1 MAETPSRWL
10 SVVHPAPEGF
20 SAVTLSK
27 RHLLNGPVALLV
39 PTLAQVE
46 SVLPDFRQ
54 RFVGV
59 IITPGQPTSLH
70 ALSSHAWHATLA
82 PELDDVSRM
91 LIGGWLRSM
100 ERVDQTSQEVAT
112 ANARNERLARELA
125 STQADYHAVTERLRR
140 QVDELQEAKWALS
153 DANLALESRVARRTA
168 ALALAN
174 KSLSEA
180 VQELQQAQDELVRK
194 EKLAGLGSLVAGV
207 AHELNTPIGT
217 ALTVS
222 TSLCHEARQI
232 KRHVEEGVLTR
243 SALMH
248 YVSDSEEMG
257 DMVERNLRMAAE
269 IIGHFKQ
276 MAVDQTSENRR
287 QFVLSDVVSDTLFAL
302 SPRLRRCGHLV
313 ELALDNGIC
322 MDSYPGAISQVLSN
336 LVINALVHAFD
347 DRPQGHMQLHSHL
360 TADGQGVEIVFRD
373 DGVGISPANQK
384 RVFDPFFTTRLG
396 QGGTGLGMHLVYNLV
411 TSVLGGKIR
420 LHSTPGM
427 GTEIGL
433 SLPLV
438 APHPA

>member
-1 MAETPSRWL
+1 M
-10 SVVHPAPEGF
+10 
-20 SAVTLSK
+20 
-27 RHLLNGPVALLV
+27 
-39 PTLAQVE
+39 
-46 SVLPDFRQ
+46 
-54 RFVGV
+54 
-59 IITPGQPTSLH
+59 
-70 ALSSHAWHATLA
+70 
-82 PELDDVSRM
+82 SRM

-153 DANLALESRVARRTA
+153 DANTALESRVARRTA

-302 SPRLRRCGHLV
+302 SPRLRRSGHLV

-322 MDSYPGAISQVLSN
+322 LDSYPGAISQVLSN
-336 LVINALVHAFD
+336 LIINALIHAFD
-347 DRPQGHMQLHSHL
+347 TRAQGHMQLHSHL
-360 TADGQGVEIVFRD
+360 TDDGQGVEIVFRD

-427 GTEIGL
+427 GTEICL

>member
-10 SVVHPAPEGF
+10 SVVLPAPEGF

-27 RHLLNGPVALLV
+27 RHLLNGPVVLLV

-180 VQELQQAQDELVRK
+180 VQ
-194 EKLAGLGSLVAGV
+194 
-207 AHELNTPIGT
+207 
-217 ALTVS
+217 
-222 TSLCHEARQI
+222 
-232 KRHVEEGVLTR
+232 
-243 SALMH
+243 
-248 YVSDSEEMG
+248 
-257 DMVERNLRMAAE
+257 
-269 IIGHFKQ
+269 
-276 MAVDQTSENRR
+276 
-287 QFVLSDVVSDTLFAL
+287 
-302 SPRLRRCGHLV
+302 
-313 ELALDNGIC
+313 
-322 MDSYPGAISQVLSN
+322 
-336 LVINALVHAFD
+336 
-347 DRPQGHMQLHSHL
+347 
-360 TADGQGVEIVFRD
+360 
-373 DGVGISPANQK
+373 
-384 RVFDPFFTTRLG
+384 
-396 QGGTGLGMHLVYNLV
+396 
-411 TSVLGGKIR
+411 
-420 LHSTPGM
+420 
-427 GTEIGL
+427 
-433 SLPLV
+433 
-438 APHPA
+438 

>member
-1 MAETPSRWL
+1 MAETASRWL
-10 SVVHPAPEGF
+10 CAWDPAPAGF
-20 SAVTLSK
+20 SPVTLSK
-27 RHLLNGPVALLV
+27 RHLLNGPVAVLV
-39 PTLAQVE
+39 LTLGQVE

-59 IITPGQPTSLH
+59 IITPGQPSSLC
-70 ALSSHAWHATLA
+70 ALSAHAWHATLP
-82 PELDDVSRM
+82 PELDAVSRM

-100 ERVDQTSQEVAT
+100 ERADQALQHGAT
-112 ANARNERLARELA
+112 AHTRNERLARELA

-174 KSLSEA
+174 ENLSAA
-180 VQELQQAQDELVRK
+180 VQGLQQAQDELVRK
-194 EKLAGLGSLVAGV
+194 EKLAALGSMVAGV

-222 TSLCHEARQI
+222 TTLCHEARQL
-232 KRHVEEGVLTR
+232 KCRVEEGALTR
-243 SALMH
+243 SALQR

-257 DMVERNLRMAAE
+257 VLVERNLRMAAE

-287 QFVLSDVVSDTLFAL
+287 QFLLSDVVSDTLFAL
-302 SPRLRRCGHLV
+302 SPRLRRCGHQIALD
-313 ELALDNGIC
+313 LDNGIC
-322 MDSYPGAISQVLSN
+322 LDSYPGAISQVLSN
-336 LVINALVHAFD
+336 LIINALVHGFD
-347 DRPQGHMQLHSHL
+347 GREQGHMQLRSQL
-360 TADGQGVEIVFRD
+360 NADQTGVEIVFRD
-373 DGVGISPANQK
+373 DGVGIAPEHQN
-384 RVFDPFFTTRLG
+384 RVYDPFFTTRMG
-396 QGGTGLGMHLVYNLV
+396 KGGTGLGMHLVYNLV
-411 TSVLGGKIR
+411 TSVLGGKISLR
-420 LHSTPGM
+420 STPGA

-433 SLPLV
+433 NLPLV